1 MSMLKVAGVDENGQ
15 PKGIKT
21 NSNGKPE
28 IVHEWAADEISVFS
42 GNQIRDTNAV
52 WSSRVDVSKYATI
65 SLRVQNT
72 HDQPV
77 DVIFGMD
84 TGANNTTYLKNYGG
98 SNLGF
103 TIPASSDA
111 RLITPEEFPF
121 LQYIKNIRIRC
132 SCSTAPTAGS
142 LSVTIVGKY

>member
-1 MSMLKVAGVDENGQ
+1 MLKVAGVDENGQ
-15 PKGIKT
+15 PKGIRT
-21 NSNGKPE
+21 DLNGRTE
-28 IVHEWAADEISVFS
+28 IAHKWEADEVSVFS
-42 GNQIRDTNAV
+42 ETQIRDTSAV
-52 WSSRVDVSKYATI
+52 WSDRVNVSKYATI

-77 DVIFGMD
+77 GVIFGVD
-84 TGANNTTYLKNYGG
+84 TGANSTTYLKNYGG
-98 SNLGF
+98 STLGF
-103 TIPASSDA
+103 TIPASSDV